1 MSNFAFLRAEW
12 PDLFDEAVRAER
24 VGVADPRV
32 ACIRARRTLELT
44 VEWLYDAEAKLKK
57 AYYNDLN
64 AKINEPTMVQLI
76 GTDLRAKMNL
86 IRKVGN
92 DGVHGKKPIS
102 APTSLAIL
110 GELFQVMYWVAR
122 NYARNPANVPPA
134 ALAFD
139 PAQVPRPVP
148 ADVRRKKQAEIQTM
162 LAEFDQHRKDL
173 EAQREANANLEAELS
188 ELRAQIKVAKQA
200 NQIIP
205 DTHDYTEAQTRTLYI
220 DRLLGE
226 SGWQLT
232 KLEDREYPVTGLPT
246 PSGKGRVDYVLWGDN
261 GKPLGLV
268 EAKRAAKDPDIAGKE
283 QARQYA
289 DALEQQTGQRPI
301 IFYTNGFETW
311 IWDDQHYPPRRMQGF
326 YTKEELQHLI
336 QQRAGRRKL
345 STETIN
351 DQIVDRYYQSRAIRH
366 IAASFETD
374 NRRQALLVMATGTG
388 KTRTSIA
395 LVDLLARAG
404 WVKRVLF
411 LADRKVLVNQAVRA
425 FTTHA
430 PALTTVNLV
439 TEKAKTGR
447 VYVSTYQTMM
457 ALADEIDGDGVKRF
471 GPGHFDLIIIDEAHR
486 SVYQKYGALFTY
498 FDSLLVGLTAT
509 PRDDIDHNTYQLFHL
524 EDGVPT
530 DNYDLDDA
538 VDDGNLVPPLV
549 IDVPLKFQ
557 RSGIK
562 YDELSD
568 EEQEQWEAADW
579 SDDDDSVPDEV
590 AADDLNKFLFNAD
603 TVDKML
609 EAVMTEGLKVDTGEH
624 IGKTIVFAR
633 NTLHAKLIAERLDL
647 NYPHYRGTFASIITS
662 QADNAQSLIDKF
674 EKPGSAPYLAIS
686 VDMLDTGLDVPA
698 VVNLV
703 FAKMVRSKTKFWQ
716 MLGRGTRL
724 CDDLYGPGENKTG
737 FVVFDLCQNV
747 EYFNQNLPT
756 IEGRATIS
764 LREKLFQRRADL
776 LLELDRLQDPGDTPA
791 EIPDGEPQ
799 SDGDVRW
806 QVAQTLHRQVAG
818 MNPNGIEVRRR
829 LRQVEAFTDTSAW
842 RVITFDKRTELNQIA
857 GLPTEFVEDGN
868 SPQAKRFDYLLLR
881 LQFASLTGEPGFAAL
896 KTQVQ
901 EVAAELLSPSL
912 QNIPAVARHHTL
924 LEDVCSDA
932 WWEDVT
938 LPMLE
943 TLRRRL
949 RALVS
954 NIRPTRR
961 SPVYTDFED
970 ELGQLRIQ
978 ELTALTGIRGKARFE
993 AKVRA
998 YLTEH
1003 DDQIAVQKLRRN
1015 RQITTQD
1022 LAFLESIFIEVGFGT
1037 AEDIELAKTEHGGEL
1052 GLFARSVAGLDEE
1065 AARAA
1070 FDEFQSGR
1078 TLSASQLDFLSL
1090 LTKVIAKKGL
1100 VDIGALYDPPFSGIA
1115 PRGPEELFS
1124 TADLDAMEE
1133 ILRRL
1138 RATAIPLDRQT
1149 A

>member
-32 ACIRARRTLELT
+32 ACILARRTLELALG
-44 VEWLYDAEAKLKK
+44 WLYDAEVKLRTPYK
-57 AYYNDLN
+57 NDLSG
-64 AKINEPTMVQLI
+64 KINEPTMVQLA
-76 GTDLRAKMNL
+76 GTDLRAKMDL

-92 DGVHGKKPIS
+92 ESVHGKRPVN
-102 APTSLAIL
+102 AATSLSTL

-122 NYARNPANVPPA
+122 NYSRDSANLPSA
-134 ALAFD
+134 ALTFD
-139 PAQVPRPVP
+139 LTRVPRPVP
-148 ADVRRKKQAEIQTM
+148 AEVRRKKQAEIQAM
-162 LAEFDQHRKDL
+162 IAGFEQQRVAL
-173 EAQREANANLEAELS
+173 EAQRDANSNLEAELA

-200 NQIIP
+200 NQMVP
-205 DTHDYTEAQTRTLYI
+205 DTHDYTEAKTRALYI
-220 DRLLGE
+220 DRLLNE
-226 SGWQLT
+226 AGWELS

-268 EAKRAAKDPDIAGKE
+268 EAKRASKDPDIAGKE

-289 DALEQQTGQRPI
+289 DALELKTGQRPI

-311 IWDDQHYPPRRMQGF
+311 IWDDKHYPPRRVQGF

-336 QQRAGRRKL
+336 QQRAGRRRL

-351 DQIVDRYYQSRAIRH
+351 DQIVNRYYQTRAIRH
-366 IAASFETD
+366 IAASFEND

-388 KTRTSIA
+388 KTRTAIA

-411 LADRKVLVNQAVRA
+411 LADRQVLVNQAAKA
-425 FTTHA
+425 FKTHA
-430 PALTTVNLV
+430 PALTTVNLLNDK
-439 TEKAKTGR
+439 TKTGR

-457 ALADEIDGDGVKRF
+457 ALTDETDSEGVKRF
-471 GPGHFDLIIIDEAHR
+471 GPGHFDLVIIDEAHR
-486 SVYQKYGALFTY
+486 SVYQKYGTLFTY

-509 PRDDIDHNTYQLFHL
+509 PRDDIDHNTYSLFHL

-538 VDDGNLVPPLV
+538 VADKNLVPPTV

-557 RSGIK
+557 RSGIR
-562 YDELSD
+562 YNELS
-568 EEQEQWEAADW
+568 EEEKQQWDSAEWAAD
-579 SDDDDSVPDEV
+579 DDGIPEEV
-590 AADDLNKFLFNAD
+590 AADDLNKFLFNTD

-609 EAVMTEGLKVDTGEH
+609 QTVMEYGLKVNGGEH

-633 NTLHAKLIAERLDL
+633 NTNHAGLIARRFDEL
-647 NYPHYRGTFASIITS
+647 YPHFRGDFASIITS
-662 QADNAQSLIDKF
+662 KADNAQSLIDKF
-674 EKPGSAPYLAIS
+674 EKQDSAPYLAIS
-686 VDMLDTGLDVPA
+686 VDMLDTGLDVPS

-724 CDDLYGPGENKTG
+724 CENLFGPGHHKTG

-747 EYFNQNLPT
+747 EYFNQNLAT
-756 IEGRATIS
+756 AEGRATIS
-764 LREKLFQRRADL
+764 LREKLFRQRADL
-776 LLELDRLQDPGDTPA
+776 LLELDRLQDPGETPA

-799 SDGDVRW
+799 SVGDVRW
-806 QVAQTLHRQVAG
+806 QIAQTLHRQVAG
-818 MNPNGIEVRRR
+818 MNPNGIEVRGK

-842 RVITFDKRTELNQIA
+842 QRITPEKRTELDQIA

-868 SPQAKRFDYLLLR
+868 SPQAKRFDYLVLR
-881 LQFASLTGEPGFAAL
+881 LEYATLTGEPGFPSL
-896 KTQVQ
+896 KIQVQ
-901 EVAAELLSPSL
+901 EVAAELMSDSL
-912 QNIPAVARHHTL
+912 RNVPAVARHYDF
-924 LEDVCSDA
+924 LEEVCTDT
-932 WWEDVT
+932 WWEDIT

-943 TLRRRL
+943 TLRCRL

-954 NIRPTRR
+954 NIKPSGR

-1003 DDQIAVQKLRRN
+1003 DDQIAVQKLRRG
-1015 RQITTQD
+1015 RQITTMD
-1022 LAFLESIFIEVGFGT
+1022 IAFLEKVFIAEGFGT
-1037 AEDIELAKTEHGGEL
+1037 IEDVQLAKSEYDGQL
-1052 GLFARSVAGLDEE
+1052 GLFLRAVAGLEE
-1065 AARAA
+1065 HAAMAA
-1070 FDEFQSGR
+1070 FDEFQSNR
-1078 TLSASQLDFLSL
+1078 KLSANQLDFLRL
-1090 LTKVIAKKGL
+1090 LVKVISKNGI
-1100 VDIGALYDPPFSGIA
+1100 VNVGALYDPPFSGLA

-1124 TADLDAMEE
+1124 PSDIDAMEE
-1133 ILRRL
+1133 VLTHL
-1138 RATAIPLDRQT
+1138 RATAIPLDTQT